1 MQPNVGKIFH
11 ENTKGREQVSTFHL
25 PVLASMTEG
34 WQRKDTHGCH
44 ELVSNGS
51 GVRKTAFLSQQG
63 LGYLE
68 SKQPGHSKIS
78 HVSNN
83 EPKILWKKPS
93 TTLRHTYVD
102 LMSTYRYLFTL
113 SWSLLFCSCFTWWAL
128 AQTLRSSSSYHLW
141 GCCGISL
148 LLSRGPGYWP
158 VFLLSQSVH
167 TSITYL
173 RGWIRSGL
181 WMCFPL

>member
-102 LMSTYRYLFTL
+102 LMSTYRFLFTL
-113 SWSLLFCSCFTWWAL
+113 WVDP
-128 AQTLRSSSSYHLW
+128 SYSVPVSP
-141 GCCGISL
+141 GGL
-148 LLSRGPGYWP
+148 LLRLWDQA
-158 VFLLSQSVH
+158 LH
-167 TSITYL
+167 TTSEAAVA
-173 RGWIRSGL
+173 
-181 WMCFPL
+181 